1 MTSLEIDMRNEIF
14 HTRFDCK
21 LTPLAASVALA
32 VLMMAQAQAQSQ
44 APQQT
49 QAAAPAQLEVV
60 TVTANKR
67 VEKLESVPMA
77 ISVVNEATIARTN
90 LRETED
96 LVAITP
102 ALSVTA
108 GSTSANNTISMRG
121 IGTATVTIGIEADVA
136 IIIDD
141 IPIAQQFQAFKD
153 LADVSRVEILKGPQ
167 STLFGKSAVAGAVNI
182 ITKPISGPL
191 GGRAST
197 LVTSDGEWRYGLA
210 YGGEVNEKFGVRVSA
225 STTRFPG
232 NLTNLTTNEKINGS
246 GGKTFLA
253 KLAWHP
259 TKELD
264 ISFTPSYNYQSNSKG
279 ANAINKLTVTTPNGP
294 VQAGLAGANPVNPLY
309 LIAAGAATPAN
320 ANSVNAIPASRSL
333 AGITPDQYN
342 TLVRRDFPTGMNSSD
357 RTAGLKVAYSLPSG
371 ATLMSITS
379 FDHYLSDDFRD
390 QDLGD
395 IPTIALPGQVPF
407 TIGNSQGGTYD
418 IETKTQE
425 LRLVS
430 ADTGTLRYVAGLW
443 YAKNTTARFFTRGDC
458 RLPAVCSGASV
469 SSPVVYD
476 TDVYNVNKAV
486 FGQATWEF
494 LPTYTLLVGAR
505 SNQETSGYHF
515 GRNFYTTMTPSTFVA
530 GKPGVDYFQS
540 LDNKESKVTGKVSL
554 SKQINPDWMVYATVA
569 TGYKGLA
576 YGLLSTLTPASA
588 LPVQSETSRTT
599 EIGIKAN
606 LFNNRMTLN
615 VTAYD
620 TNFHNYQ
627 ASSTYTNPGDPTIFT
642 QISSVPRVGTRGLE
656 IDTSALVARD
666 FTVNAA
672 LAYTDATVREWTG
685 GSCYND
691 GANVALA
698 PSKTLAANG
707 SLAGKNPACF
717 PITPGSTVGVQ
728 NLAGAAMQSAPK
740 KRVVIGGQYDLR
752 LPQSSFDVFFTGNYK
767 YQSEM
772 MTVITQ
778 DPSYYVPSY
787 SIMDLGLG
795 LRDKKDRYKL
805 SFLIN
810 NVFDKHYAT
819 TGFAGTPSYRGT
831 TSAAATTQVTT
842 WVPARDAFKYFSLRL
857 DAKF

>member
-1 MTSLEIDMRNEIF
+1 MRNEMF
-14 HTRFDCK
+14 KTAFDCK

-32 VLMMAQAQAQSQ
+32 VLMMAQAQAQ
-44 APQQT
+44 T
-49 QAAAPAQLEVV
+49 AAPAPAQAQLEVV

-121 IGTATVTIGIEADVA
+121 VGTATVTIGIEADVA

-182 ITKPISGPL
+182 ITKPISGPMA
-191 GGRAST
+191 GRGTT

-210 YGGEVNEKFGVRVSA
+210 YGGELSEKFGVRVSA
-225 STTRFPG
+225 SSTRFPG
-232 NLTNLTTNEKINGS
+232 NLTNLATNEKVNGS

-259 TKELD
+259 TNELD
-264 ISFTPSYNYQSNSKG
+264 ISFSPSYNFQTNSKG
-279 ANAINKLTVTTPNGP
+279 ANAINKLTVTGP
-294 VQAGLAGANPVNPLY
+294 DGAVPVGLAGANPVNPLY
-309 LIAAGAATPAN
+309 LIVANAATPVN
-320 ANSVNAIPASRSL
+320 AGSVNAIPASRAL
-333 AGITPDQYN
+333 DGITPGPNN
-342 TLVRRDFPTGMNSSD
+342 TLLRRDSPTGMNSSD
-357 RTAGLKVAYSLPSG
+357 RTAGLKIAYSLPSG

-379 FDHYLSDDFRD
+379 YDHYLSDDFRD
-390 QDLGD
+390 QDLVD
-395 IPTIALPGQVPF
+395 FPTVALPGQVPY
-407 TIGNSQGGTYD
+407 TVGNAQGGTYD

-430 ADTGTLRYVAGLW
+430 ADSGTLRYVAGLW
-443 YAKNTTARFFTRGDC
+443 YAKNTTARFFSRGDC
-458 RLPAVCSGASV
+458 RLPATCAGTSV
-469 SSPVVYD
+469 TSPVVYN
-476 TDVYNVNKAV
+476 TDVYNVNKAL

-515 GRNFYTTMTPSTFVA
+515 GRNFYTTMTPATFVA
-530 GKPGVDYFQS
+530 GKPGVDYFES
-540 LDNKESKVTGKVSL
+540 LDNQERKVTGKVSL
-554 SKQINPDWMVYATVA
+554 SKQVTPDWMVYATVA

-576 YGLLSTLTPASA
+576 YGLLSTLTPVSS
-588 LPVQSETSRTT
+588 LPVRSETSRTK

-606 LFNNRMTLN
+606 LFQNRMTLN

-620 TNFHNYQ
+620 TNFYNYQ
-627 ASSTYTNPGDPTIFT
+627 ASSTFTNPGDPTIFS

-656 IDTSALVARD
+656 IDSSALVTRD

-685 GSCYND
+685 GACYND
-691 GANVALA
+691 SANQALA

-707 SLAGKNPACF
+707 SLAGKNAACF
-717 PITPGSTVGVQ
+717 PITAGSTTGVQ
-728 NLAGAAMQSAPK
+728 NLAGAPLQSAPK
-740 KRVVIGGQYDLR
+740 RRVVIGGQYDLR
-752 LPQSSFDVFFTGNYK
+752 LLDASFDLFFTGNYK
-767 YQSEM
+767 YQSDM
-772 MTVITQ
+772 ITIITQ
-778 DPSYYVPSY
+778 DPSYHVDAY
-787 SIMDLGLG
+787 SITDLGFG
-795 LRDKKDRYKL
+795 MRDKRDRYRL
-805 SFLIN
+805 SFLVN

-819 TGFAGTPSYRGT
+819 TGFAGTPSYKGA
-831 TSAAATTQVTT
+831 TSAPASTQVST
-842 WVPARDAFKYFSLRL
+842 WVPARDAFKYFSVRL
-857 DAKF
+857 DVKF

>member
-1 MTSLEIDMRNEIF
+1 MRNTHSRIQTV
-14 HTRFDCK
+14 HK

-32 VLMMAQAQAQSQ
+32 LLAMAMAPASAQTA
-44 APQQT
+44 AP
-49 QAAAPAQLEVV
+49 AAAEPAQLEVV
-60 TVTANKR
+60 VVTANKR

-77 ISVVNEATIARTN
+77 ISVVDEAAIQRTN
-90 LRETED
+90 LREIED
-96 LVAITP
+96 LVAMTP
-102 ALSVTA
+102 ALTVTA

-136 IIIDD
+136 VIIDD

-153 LADVSRVEILKGPQ
+153 LADVSRVEVLKGPQ

-182 ITKPISGPL
+182 ITKPISGPMS
-191 GGRAST
+191 GRST
-197 LVTSDGEWRYGLA
+197 ALLTNDGEWRYGIS
-210 YGGEVNEKFGVRVSA
+210 YGGDINEKFGVRVSA

-259 TKELD
+259 TNELD
-264 ISFTPSYNYQSNSKG
+264 ISFSPGYNYQTNSKG
-279 ANAINKLTVTTPNGP
+279 ANAISSLTVTTPNGP

-320 ANSVNAIPASRSL
+320 PASVNAIPASL
-333 AGITPDQYN
+333 ALNGITPGPFN

-357 RTAGLKVAYSLPSG
+357 RTAGLKIAYSLPSG

-379 FDHYLSDDFRD
+379 YDHYLSDDFRD

-395 IPTIALPGQVPF
+395 VPTVALPGQVPY
-407 TIGNSQGGTYD
+407 TMGNSQGGTYD
-418 IETKTQE
+418 IDTRTQE

-443 YAKNTTARFFTRGDC
+443 YAKNETARFFTRGDC
-458 RLPAVCSGASV
+458 RAPVACSGTSV
-469 SSPVVYD
+469 TSPVVYN
-476 TDVYNVNKAV
+476 TDVYNINKAV
-486 FGQATWEF
+486 FGQASWEF

-515 GRNFYTTMTPSTFVA
+515 GRNYFTTVPQATFVA
-530 GKPGVDYFQS
+530 GKPGVDYFES
-540 LDNKESKVTGKVSL
+540 IDNKERKVTGKVSL
-554 SKQINPDWMVYATVA
+554 SKQINPDWMAYATVA

-576 YGLLSTLTPASA
+576 YGLLSTLTPISS
-588 LPVQSETSRTT
+588 LPVRSETSRTK

-606 LFNNRMTLN
+606 LFHNRMTLN
-615 VTAYD
+615 VAAYD
-620 TNFHNYQ
+620 TNFYNYQ
-627 ASSTYTNPGDPTIFT
+627 SSSTFTNPGDPTIFT

-656 IDTSALVARD
+656 IDTSTLVTRD
-666 FTVNAA
+666 LIINAA

-691 GANVALA
+691 STNLAAA

-707 SLAGKNPACF
+707 SLAGKNTACF
-717 PITPGSTVGVQ
+717 PIAPGSTTGVQ
-728 NLAGAAMQSAPK
+728 NLAGAPMQSAPK

-752 LPQSSFDVFFTGNYK
+752 LPDFSFNAFFTGSYK
-767 YQSEM
+767 YQSAM
-772 MTVITQ
+772 ITIISQ
-778 DPSYYVPSY
+778 DPSFYVPSY
-787 SIMDLGLG
+787 SITDLGFG
-795 LRDKKDRYKL
+795 IRDKQDRYKL
-805 SFLIN
+805 SFLVN

-819 TGFAGTPSYRGT
+819 TGFAGTPSYRGAS
-831 TSAAATTQVTT
+831 SAPASATVAT
-842 WVPARDAFKYFSLRL
+842 WVPARDAFKYASARL
-857 DAKF
+857 DVKF